1 MPGGRV
7 YVINSPD
14 LVLAVQRQP
23 KKVSFWFIE
32 ATFAVGMGGLSKEA
46 AKALQDNIHGED
58 DKSSLVMDAM
68 RVIHQDLMPSQGLDQ
83 MSLGA
88 AQKFAA
94 SVDVLTKN
102 GTVEIELWKWI
113 NHELVASITD
123 GVYGPKNP
131 YRNPDIIDAFL

>member
-23 KKVSFWFIE
+23 KTVSFWFIE

-68 RVIHQDLMPSQGLDQ
+68 RVIHQDLMPSPGLDQ
-83 MSLGA
+83 MSLVA
-88 AQKFAA
+88 AQKLAA

-102 GTVEIELWKWI
+102 GTVEIELWQWI